1 MAQNLPQAFDPE
13 APVFPV
19 SVAAQ
24 LADMHP
30 QTLRGYDRLGL
41 VVPKRSRGRGRRYSL
56 KDVAKLRHIQHLSQ
70 GEGINLEGIRR
81 ILALEEQIDSL
92 SGQVER
98 LSDALQRLGETQE
111 AARIFTAEPS
121 GAVTTGGSG
130 GSPGRRVPA
139 DAEVSDGGHTL
150 RLMPSDEECV
160 YQSGGSYSRPNGL
173 GGPDAV
179 MFMEGATKATVTMQ
193 GSGYSAVAL
202 GLIVAT
208 DFGDAPESYG

>member
-81 ILALEEQIDSL
+81 ILALGADRL
-92 SGQVER
+92 AER
-98 LSDALQRLGETQE
+98 PGGAPVGCP
-111 AARIFTAEPS
+111 AASRRDP
-121 GAVTTGGSG
+121 GG
-130 GSPGRRVPA
+130 
-139 DAEVSDGGHTL
+139 
-150 RLMPSDEECV
+150 
-160 YQSGGSYSRPNGL
+160 RPHLHG
-173 GGPDAV
+173 
-179 MFMEGATKATVTMQ
+179 
-193 GSGYSAVAL
+193 
-202 GLIVAT
+202 
-208 DFGDAPESYG
+208 